1 MPLDLQAAANEY
13 LGWLQL
19 EANRSPN
26 TVRAYDSEIR
36 KLLGFLAASG
46 HTLNANDLRH
56 EDLRA
61 YQRHLATQLK
71 SPASRARALVAIR
84 SWLRWIAREGLVEH
98 DLSNGITLP
107 RLEQRLPK
115 PIDPDELTRLL
126 AALPRETPHAKR
138 DRALVQFLVSTG
150 CRISEALAL
159 DRTDFPRSGNRLV
172 VTGKGSKQRSVYLT
186 ADAREA
192 MEDYLTA
199 RDDACLAMFINF
211 DRSAG
216 DDRERRLT
224 SAGARYIVK
233 LIRKQVGAWSF
244 KSPHV
249 ARHTAATTLLE
260 VTGGDVRLVQE
271 VLGHANLNTLQGYTK
286 IVDSRKQEA
295 YRLYQA
301 FLDGKKKGSAS

>member
-1 MPLDLQAAANEY
+1 MPLDLQAAAAEY

-36 KLLGFLAASG
+36 KLIDFLAASR
-46 HTLNANDLRH
+46 HTLSLADLRH

-61 YQRHLATQLK
+61 YQRHLAGRLK
-71 SPASRARALVAIR
+71 APASRARALVAIR
-84 SWLRWIAREGLVEH
+84 SWLRWLAREGFIES

-115 PIDPDELTRLL
+115 PIAPDELNRLL
-126 AALPRETPHAKR
+126 AALPHDSPHEKR

-150 CRISEALAL
+150 CRISEALVL

-186 ADAREA
+186 TDAREA
-192 MEDYLTA
+192 MEDYLA
-199 RDDACLAMFINF
+199 VREDACMALFVNF
-211 DRSAG
+211 DRSAA
-216 DDRERRLT
+216 DDRGRRLT
-224 SAGARYIVK
+224 SGGARYIVTR
-233 LIRKQVGAWSF
+233 IRKQLGAWSF

-295 YRLYQA
+295 YRLYQQY
-301 FLDGKKKGSAS
+301 LDGKKKVEP

>member
-1 MPLDLQAAANEY
+1 MPLALQAAANEY
-13 LGWLQL
+13 IGWLQL

-26 TVRAYDSEIR
+26 TVRAYESEIR
-36 KLLGFLAASG
+36 RLLGFLAANG
-46 HTLNANDLRH
+46 HALDVEHLRH

-61 YQRHLATQLK
+61 FQRHLAVRLK

-84 SWLRWIAREGLVEH
+84 SWLRWIAREGLIDK

-107 RLEQRLPK
+107 KLVERLPK
-115 PIDPDELTRLL
+115 PIDPGELTRLL
-126 AALPRETPHAKR
+126 AALPGETLQEKR

-159 DRTDFPRSGNRLV
+159 DRTDFPRSGTRLV

-186 ADAREA
+186 ADARA
-192 MEDYLTA
+192 ALEDYLTA
-199 RDDACLAMFINF
+199 RGDACMAMFINF
-211 DRSAG
+211 DRSAA
-216 DDRERRLT
+216 DDRQRRLT

-233 LIRKQVGAWSF
+233 QIRRHLGVWSF

-271 VLGHANLNTLQGYTK
+271 VLGHSNLNTLQGYTK

-295 YRLYQA
+295 YRLYQE
-301 FLDGKKKGSAS
+301 FLDEEKKKADA